1 MSSYISPNTLF
12 CLSLFLVVVV
22 LHIILC
28 KCRETKKRPSRSKVQ
43 MVTLPQTKQ
52 NKKNKSEQ
60 QSHDDFQ
67 LLLLFISV
75 LQMMWSQVSLTVGMC
90 HAESCSWPRVKPAMC
105 AVWRTGYLTPAH
117 SLMAPSARKWSD
129 FTLSSLWDI
138 RHMPE
143 TNPNKIVSYSGAPW
157 VFVFEILISI
167 TTSNKKLTLSS

>member
-1 MSSYISPNTLF
+1 MQGDKDPAVVK
-12 CLSLFLVVVV
+12 CKWWLS
-22 LHIILC
+22 HRQN
-28 KCRETKKRPSRSKVQ
+28 K
-43 MVTLPQTKQ
+43 TKQ
-52 NKKNKSEQ
+52 KEQ
-60 QSHDDFQ
+60 IRTAVQRWLSALAPFA
-67 LLLLFISV
+67 FT

-90 HAESCSWPRVKPAMC
+90 HAESCSRPRVKLAMC

-143 TNPNKIVSYSGAPW
+143 TNPNKIISYSVAPW